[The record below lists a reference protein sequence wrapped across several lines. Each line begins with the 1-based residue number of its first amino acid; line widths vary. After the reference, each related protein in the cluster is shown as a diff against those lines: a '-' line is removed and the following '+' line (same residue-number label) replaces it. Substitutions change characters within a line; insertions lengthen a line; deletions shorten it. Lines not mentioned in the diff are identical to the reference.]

1 MDIAGLSM
9 DMYQTGLMNKVGIA
23 VLSNQLD
30 MNETL
35 GQSMVAMM
43 DRSMMEQSVA
53 PHIGSNFDMS
63 V

>member
-9 DMYQTGLMNKVGIA
+9 ALSQVNTMNDVGIA
-23 VLSNQLD
+23 VLSKQLD
-30 MNETL
+30 MNESL

-63 V
+63 I

>member
-1 MDIAGLSM
+1 MDIAGLSTTLA
-9 DMYQTGLMNKVGIA
+9 QVNLTNNIGVA

-30 MNETL
+30 MNEQL
-35 GQSMVAMM
+35 GQSLVSMM

-53 PHIGSNFDMS
+53 PHIGSHFDMS